1 MDEDDASMADARDHS
16 DDELRLPP
24 PPLKHAL
31 PFILNTHT
39 LPSPHHA
46 RQATAITTATP
57 LRPDASAAPRVFA
70 SASAAASPLPPTTE
84 AAAATR
90 SRRAEPSRD
99 DKKRGRMC
107 KTDGCENYIVHKG
120 LCCRH
125 GGGKKCSIEGC
136 NTSAKHRGV
145 CWKHGGSTKCRLDGC
160 ERRAKAKGL
169 CWGHGGGTKCA
180 SDECDKVAVSN
191 SFCWAHGG
199 GKRCI
204 FDGCSKPGYERT
216 QNFCVK
222 HHAEQQSANY
232 YEH

>member
-1 MDEDDASMADARDHS
+1 MIFSS
-16 DDELRLPP
+16 
-24 PPLKHAL
+24 
-31 PFILNTHT
+31 
-39 LPSPHHA
+39 
-46 RQATAITTATP
+46 
-57 LRPDASAAPRVFA
+57 
-70 SASAAASPLPPTTE
+70 SASTTSSTIAARAADVDAAVASSSARPG
-84 AAAATR
+84 
-90 SRRAEPSRD
+90 RAEPTRE

-145 CWKHGGSTKCRLDGC
+145 CWKHATRLFLFVAVRTLTIAFSFCVYLCMGGLSKAQCRLDGC
-160 ERRAKAKGL
+160 EKRAKAKGL

-204 FDGCSKPGYERT
+204 YDGCSKPGYERT

-222 HHAEQQSANY
+222 HHAELQHVNY
-232 YEH
+232 YEV